1 MDSWT
6 TRAPTPGNTVRIDR
20 LDCRTLLQRSQ
31 IDVVGQNDARV
42 MVDAILRES
51 SVDGEVDITQDGR
64 FPWKL
69 FLMGRDWGRDLL
81 ANGVAHIYAN
91 RDHNMVY
98 CRVVV
103 TGNHPREGSI
113 KWTMNG
119 DGKFTAKFRWV
130 APVRPR
136 QAELE

>member
-20 LDCRTLLQRSQ
+20 LDCRTFLQRSQ

-81 ANGVAHIYAN
+81 ANGVAQIYAN

-103 TGNHPREGSI
+103 TGNHPREV
-113 KWTMNG
+113 T
-119 DGKFTAKFRWV
+119 
-130 APVRPR
+130 
-136 QAELE
+136 E